1 MKNSTSIKKQ
11 PWFYMPNSAHKKL
24 VLGDDIVSGAILPI
38 GQLPEETQEY
48 RNKDPKYSGDVIRG
62 KHLGH

>member
-1 MKNSTSIKKQ
+1 
-11 PWFYMPNSAHKKL
+11 MPNSAHKKL